1 MTNHTNSAWSPSP
14 LTPEQTQTRSAAAAW
29 FFIASKDND
38 YADLLCMLKNYLS
51 EQSQAN
57 ESIARFSEKPS
68 QKKDIRSLLKLCFP
82 KADLNQAEAMAMR
95 HAPYQDITDE
105 LLDEIMQTTHT
116 EGYEILPWREA
127 SLRVLALEFMAN
139 LKSSSAQLTEDAIIR
154 TTSMLNPKLR
164 GTTKNA
170 CQLIAGQ
177 RTRLRKAMRMIVLA
191 SLYLLQYSPSLSL
204 EELQSEVMQLV
215 QPCPDPDFIRDE
227 FPFDGF
233 FADDGTYNA
242 RGRFAFCQAALNIR
256 SILEHRDQLDE
267 LIQNSSKRWRIPR
280 MALVDLNIL
289 RLATYELYF
298 ERISTPRILINEAV
312 ELAKIFGADQS
323 KNFINGILQ
332 QLCNDNNISV
342 A

>member
-1 MTNHTNSAWSPSP
+1 
-14 LTPEQTQTRSAAAAW
+14 
-29 FFIASKDND
+29 
-38 YADLLCMLKNYLS
+38 
-51 EQSQAN
+51 
-57 ESIARFSEKPS
+57 
-68 QKKDIRSLLKLCFP
+68 
-82 KADLNQAEAMAMR
+82 
-95 HAPYQDITDE
+95 
-105 LLDEIMQTTHT
+105 
-116 EGYEILPWREA
+116 
-127 SLRVLALEFMAN
+127 
-139 LKSSSAQLTEDAIIR
+139 
-154 TTSMLNPKLR
+154 
-164 GTTKNA
+164 
-170 CQLIAGQ
+170 
-177 RTRLRKAMRMIVLA
+177 MRMIVLA
-191 SLYLLQYSPSLSL
+191 SLYLLQYKPSLTL
-204 EELQSEVMQLV
+204 EELQSEVMQLI

-242 RGRFAFCQAALNIR
+242 RGRFAFCQATLNIR
-256 SILEHRDQLDE
+256 SILEHRVQLDE

-289 RLATYELYF
+289 RLAAYELYF